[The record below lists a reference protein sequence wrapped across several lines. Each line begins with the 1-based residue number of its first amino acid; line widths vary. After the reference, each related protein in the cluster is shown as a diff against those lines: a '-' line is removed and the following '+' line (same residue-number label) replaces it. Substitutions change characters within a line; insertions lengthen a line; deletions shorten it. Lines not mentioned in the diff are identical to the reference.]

1 MSAPVQT
8 MAEETPVIDGSPLA
22 GPYIGDI
29 NATHR
34 FVHPRM
40 FRSDF
45 VEFFSKVHPA
55 VPGILFVP
63 VVGFFAWRS
72 ATLAGAPLM
81 AGTLLGGF
89 LFWTLMEY
97 VLHRFYFHLA
107 PTTNLRKWLYFYSH
121 GIHHQYPDDYYR
133 LLMPPIL
140 SVGAASL
147 FYGLFAL
154 LLPATVVPGLFAG
167 LLLGYLYY
175 DYVHFATHHVK
186 PPRAAWL
193 SPIANLMKEQRRR
206 HMKHHFQDHTKG
218 FGVSMPLWD
227 RVFGTL
233 EDR

>member
-1 MSAPVQT
+1 MWSWKNPVL
-8 MAEETPVIDGSPLA
+8 ASSRLRPRGETI
-22 GPYIGDI
+22 
-29 NATHR
+29 
-34 FVHPRM
+34 
-40 FRSDF
+40 
-45 VEFFSKVHPA
+45 
-55 VPGILFVP
+55 
-63 VVGFFAWRS
+63 
-72 ATLAGAPLM
+72 
-81 AGTLLGGF
+81 
-89 LFWTLMEY
+89 
-97 VLHRFYFHLA
+97 
-107 PTTNLRKWLYFYSH
+107 
-121 GIHHQYPDDYYR
+121 PDDSGLIQGKGQR
-133 LLMPPIL
+133 ARRKFRARRTRTRGSAQAAEPPTVSPPIL
-140 SVGAASL
+140 SVGAGSL